1 MAKVIK
7 ELEKDS
13 QYDVH
18 IFNKNINKASLVK
31 ALKSN
36 NKVLI
41 ITDSGIPKRYLNDL
55 KFILRPLKNY
65 MFKKF
70 LKVNHLSLTHLLCL
84 FMKNYLHINLIEV
97 TVYWLLVEV

>member
-7 ELEKDS
+7 VGKKDS

-18 IFNKNINKASLVK
+18 IFNKNINKASLVR

-55 KFILRPLKNY
+55 KFILRPLKKLY
-65 MFKKF
+65 VQEIPQGESSKSYSSLM
-70 LKVNHLSLTHLLCL
+70 LILSLI
-84 FMKNYLHINLIEV
+84 HI
-97 TVYWLLVEV
+97 